1 MSPSSGS
8 IGVCFNGRLSLGLGE
23 SRSVLPLKSLVE
35 VVGNRSFAEVL
46 VGLRK
51 FLASSSSSGGK
62 GGTSIVS
69 PLKGLMVCWQVA
81 SGGFGNP

>member
-1 MSPSSGS
+1 M
-8 IGVCFNGRLSLGLGE
+8 
-23 SRSVLPLKSLVE
+23 E